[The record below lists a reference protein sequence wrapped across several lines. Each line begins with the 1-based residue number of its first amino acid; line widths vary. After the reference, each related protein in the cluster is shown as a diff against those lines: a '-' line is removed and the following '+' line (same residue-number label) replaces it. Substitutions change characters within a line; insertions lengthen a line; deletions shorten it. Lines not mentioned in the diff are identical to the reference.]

1 MSRTNEHGQPIGEP
15 VPDWSPRLA
24 PAHTTLTGRYVE
36 LQPVAADHAPAL
48 FAALASPGDD
58 ASWTY
63 RHDERPA
70 DEAAMIALV
79 ETWASRPLDV
89 TFAIVPADAGT
100 PAGIATLMRIDPAHG
115 SAEVGAIL
123 YARSLRRTRA
133 ATEAI
138 HLLARY
144 LFDDL
149 GYRRFEWKLD
159 AHNEPSARAARRLGF
174 TYEGRFRS
182 AMVYKG
188 RNRDTDWFAMTDADW
203 PRIRDAHER
212 WLASANFD
220 EAGRQLT
227 SLSDL
232 LGGFET
238 GAARLPQPPK

>member
-1 MSRTNEHGQPIGEP
+1 MTRTNRHGQAIGEP
-15 VPDWSPRLA
+15 VPEWEPRLS
-24 PAHTTLTGRYVE
+24 PAQTTLTGQYVA
-36 LQPVAADHAPAL
+36 LAPVADEHVPAL
-48 FAALASPGDD
+48 YAALAAEEDD

-70 DEAAMIALV
+70 DEAGMRALV
-79 ETWASRPLDV
+79 DTWATRAVDV
-89 TFAIVPADAGT
+89 TYAILPADTGAAAGV
-100 PAGIATLMRIDPAHG
+100 ATLMRIDPAHG

-123 YARSLRRTRA
+123 YGRTLKRTRA

-159 AHNEPSARAARRLGF
+159 CLNEPSARAARRLGF
-174 TYEGRFRS
+174 TYEGRFRN

-188 RNRDTDWFAMTDADW
+188 RNRDTDWFAMTDAEW
-203 PRIRDAHER
+203 PAIRTAHER
-212 WLASANFD
+212 WLDPANFD
-220 EAGRQLT
+220 AAGVQRT

-232 LGGFET
+232 TDAG
-238 GAARLPQPPK
+238 R

>member
-1 MSRTNEHGQPIGEP
+1 
-15 VPDWSPRLA
+15 
-24 PAHTTLTGRYVE
+24 
-36 LQPVAADHAPAL
+36 
-48 FAALASPGDD
+48 
-58 ASWTY
+58 
-63 RHDERPA
+63 
-70 DEAAMIALV
+70 
-79 ETWASRPLDV
+79 
-89 TFAIVPADAGT
+89 
-100 PAGIATLMRIDPAHG
+100 MRVDPTHG

-159 AHNEPSARAARRLGF
+159 CLNEPSARAARRLGF
-174 TYEGRFRS
+174 TYEGRFRN

-203 PRIRDAHER
+203 PRIREAHER
-212 WLASANFD
+212 WLDPANFD
-220 EAGRQLT
+220 DTGVQRM

-232 LGGFET
+232 TGGASEP
-238 GAARLPQPPK
+238 RK

>member
-1 MSRTNEHGQPIGEP
+1 MTRTNSHGQPIGEP
-15 VPDWSPRLA
+15 VPDRSPRLP
-24 PAHTTLTGRYVE
+24 PAHTTLTGQYVALE
-36 LQPVAADHAPAL
+36 PVAAAHAPAL
-48 FAALASPGDD
+48 YAALATEDDD

-63 RHDERPA
+63 RIDERPT
-70 DEAAMIALV
+70 DEAGMLRLV
-79 ETWASRPLDV
+79 EAWSSRPLDV
-89 TFAIVPADAGT
+89 TFAIVPADTGT
-100 PAGIATLMRIDPAHG
+100 AAGIATLMRVDPANG

-138 HLLARY
+138 HLLARH

-159 AHNEPSARAARRLGF
+159 CLNEPSARAARRLGF
-174 TYEGRFRS
+174 TYEGRFRN

-203 PRIRDAHER
+203 PRIREAHQR
-212 WLASANFD
+212 WLDPANFD
-220 EAGRQLT
+220 AAGRQRT

-232 LGGFET
+232 TATVG
-238 GAARLPQPPK
+238 

>member
-1 MSRTNEHGQPIGEP
+1 
-15 VPDWSPRLA
+15 
-24 PAHTTLTGRYVE
+24 
-36 LQPVAADHAPAL
+36 
-48 FAALASPGDD
+48 
-58 ASWTY
+58 
-63 RHDERPA
+63 
-70 DEAAMIALV
+70 
-79 ETWASRPLDV
+79 
-89 TFAIVPADAGT
+89 
-100 PAGIATLMRIDPAHG
+100 MRVDPAHG

-159 AHNEPSARAARRLGF
+159 CLNEPSARAARRLGF
-174 TYEGRFRS
+174 TYEGRFRN

-212 WLASANFD
+212 WLDPANFD
-220 EAGRQLT
+220 DAGAQRT

-232 LGGFET
+232 P
-238 GAARLPQPPK
+238 AAEWLRSRVRGRGCAATVSKPPTAVAG